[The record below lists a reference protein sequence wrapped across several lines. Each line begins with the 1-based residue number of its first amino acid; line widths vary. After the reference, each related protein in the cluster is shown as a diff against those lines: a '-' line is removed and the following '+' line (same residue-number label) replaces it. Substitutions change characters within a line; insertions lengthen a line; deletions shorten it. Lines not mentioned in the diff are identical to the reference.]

1 MSNMIKSKKSQP
13 ITFSEKVMGQGK
25 IRTRIAPSPTGNLHL
40 GTAKAALFNYLFAK
54 KYKGKFVLRIE
65 DTDLERS
72 DKKFEKDILEG
83 LSWLGIKWNEG
94 PYRQTE
100 RLDIYEK
107 YLNKLLHEKK
117 AFWCCHTKDE
127 LEKEK
132 EEQIARK
139 ESPRHICEHKSE
151 INSHPS
157 GGHLKGEKFKIQNSK
172 QKSGIIRLNTPQ
184 KIVKF
189 NDLIRGEISFNTSFL
204 GDISLAKDTRT
215 PLYNFAVV
223 IDDYEMKISHIIRGE
238 DHISNTPK
246 QILIQEALGFP
257 VPHYAHLPL
266 ILGHDKSKLSKR
278 HGATSVNVY
287 RAEGYL
293 SEAMVNFITL
303 LGWAP
308 SDNREIFS
316 IKELIKEFSLKR
328 VQKGGAVFNIDKLNW
343 INGYYIRKMSV
354 KKLTEVCLP
363 YLEKFQITNYDPSGH
378 HLQGDKLQTSF
389 AGEARRANSKIQ
401 IENSKLKDQKYL
413 EKIIKLEQPRLVK
426 LSEITEKTDYFF
438 SEPKYEK
445 ELLKWKN
452 MNDNEIKESLEKS
465 AEIADKIPEIKFK
478 LKNIEKVF
486 LKEAEEFQDRG
497 RLLWPFRVALSGKSS
512 SPGPFEI
519 ADILGKNEVLKRL
532 KKALKI

>member
-1 MSNMIKSKKSQP
+1 MIKSEKSQP

-40 GTAKAALFNYLFAK
+40 GTARAALFNYLFAK
-54 KYKGKFVLRIE
+54 KYGGKFVLRVE

-72 DKKFEKDILEG
+72 DKKFEQDIIDG
-83 LSWLGIKWNEG
+83 LKWLGIKWNEG

-107 YLNKLLHEKK
+107 YLNKLFEENK
-117 AFWCCHTKDE
+117 AFWCYHTKED

-132 EEQIARK
+132 EEQITRK
-139 ESPRHICEHKSE
+139 ESPKHVCEHKFQ
-151 INSHPS
+151 ITNSKLQTNS
-157 GGHLKGEKFKIQNSK
+157 NIKIQNSK
-172 QKSGIIRLNTPQ
+172 QKPGIIRLNTPA

-189 NDLIRGEISFNTSFL
+189 NDLIRGEISFDTSLL
-204 GDISLAKDTRT
+204 GDISLAKDIRI

-223 IDDYEMKISHIIRGE
+223 IDDYEMKVSHVIRGE

-257 VPHYAHLPL
+257 VPNYAHLPL
-266 ILGHDKSKLSKR
+266 ILGSDKSKLSKR

-293 SEAMVNFITL
+293 PEAMVNFIAL
-303 LGWAP
+303 LGWAS

-316 IKELIKEFSLKR
+316 MKELIKEFSLER
-328 VQKGGAVFNIDKLNW
+328 IQKSGAVFNIDKLNW
-343 INGYYIRKMSV
+343 INGQYIRKKSS
-354 KKLTEVCLP
+354 KELLKLI
-363 YLEKFQITNYDPSGH
+363 LEGDFLKFPISNIKFP
-378 HLQGDKLQTSF
+378 K
-389 AGEARRANSKIQ
+389 N
-401 IENSKLKDQKYL
+401 YL

-438 SEPKYEK
+438 SAPEYDK

-452 MNDNEIKESLEKS
+452 MNDNEIKESLEKA
-465 AEIADKIPEIKFK
+465 AEIAGKIPGIKFK
-478 LKNIEKVF
+478 LKNIEKIF
-486 LKEAEEFQDRG
+486 LKEAEKFGDRG
-497 RLLWPFRVALSGKSS
+497 RLLWPFRVALSGKKA

-519 ADILGKNEVLKRL
+519 ANILGKEEVVKRV
-532 KKALKI
+532 KNARNGKIQ